1 MNSAGQVETHTRP
14 RWKLAEVKLERFK
27 AAFDPPPVELMPFN
41 VLIGRN
47 NSGKSTFFEAL
58 QWLDTA
64 IRRDVREASDRYYG
78 VHDLISRRDK
88 PAVPYFS
95 LELCLASRD
104 PHDKPLRYRIQI
116 KEMASGVPAIVSETL
131 YQEGHADEP
140 VVWTARDGVRFIGEP
155 RDESRQGSPQDSSS
169 SVIPLDRS
177 DELALRF
184 ARYAL
189 RDMGLVDEFWSR
201 AVFLRLNP
209 NRLATSSTST
219 RRSFDPILD
228 EEGETLPALINELSA
243 EQLKY
248 LVSELQQMLPGVEG
262 IMVSPSEFGR
272 DIRVHYSLHER
283 MQLPSGD
290 TTYPSPVPAWMLSE
304 GARRLTA
311 ILALLIRRP
320 APSLL
325 CIEEIENSLDPW
337 SVRAVLHHL
346 QAAAERGT
354 QVIVTTHSPWVL
366 DAVPIDSIVQA
377 MRVPGDIRYERFA
390 SRPEIQAF
398 DDDVPAGTRYIR
410 EGDGG

>member
-1 MNSAGQVETHTRP
+1 
-14 RWKLAEVKLERFK
+14 VKLERFK
-27 AAFDPPPVELMPFN
+27 AAFEPPPVQLLPFN

-88 PAVPYFS
+88 PAVPYFA
-95 LELCLASRD
+95 LELGWESRN
-104 PHDKPLRYRIQI
+104 PADKPLRYRIQI

-140 VVWTARDGVRFIGEP
+140 LVWTARDGARFIGEP
-155 RDESRQGSPQDSSS
+155 RDEPRQGSGAETSSS
-169 SVIPLDRS
+169 IIPLDRS

-201 AVFLRLNP
+201 AVFLRLSP
-209 NRLATSSTST
+209 RRLADSSTST
-219 RRSFDPILD
+219 RRSFDPMLD

-243 EQLKY
+243 EQLKH
-248 LVSELQQMLPGVEG
+248 LVSELQKILPGVEG

-283 MQLPSGD
+283 IQLPSGD
-290 TTYPSPVPAWMLSE
+290 STYPSPVPSWMLSE

-311 ILALLIRRP
+311 ILALLIRKP

-337 SVRAVLHHL
+337 SVRALLQHL

-354 QVIVTTHSPWVL
+354 QIIVTTHSPWVL
-366 DAVPIDSIVQA
+366 DAVPMGSILQA
-377 MRVPGDIRYERFA
+377 SRVPGDVHYERFA
-390 SRPEIQAF
+390 ARPEIQAF
-398 DDDVPAGTRYIR
+398 DDAVPAGMRYIQ
-410 EGDGG
+410 EGNANR